1 MLWATAEEEE
11 KDEDDDD
18 DGRIREMLR
27 CLGFTQQV

>member
-18 DGRIREMLR
+18 DGRIREMLG

>member
-1 MLWATAEEEE
+1 MLWATAEEKE